1 MSNLYLVAYYIV
13 RPKNKKVR
21 TQLEGWM
28 KKPDSVSYDEQVA
41 ITRRLNNN
49 DLSMAKIILDMKNK
63 KVVKNGWLNN
73 TSFDDLFLYYYKN
86 YPQYT
91 KEIMERLDPNY
102 LLGLTAM
109 REPERVIDTSGSLSS
124 V

>member
-73 TSFDDLFLYYYKN
+73 TSFDDLFLYFYKN